1 MLLLAK
7 ISAIQL
13 IACQDL
19 FDTTNY
25 LPKSPPETKYAI
37 ISNLNY
43 QNKRPLAPSGSSH
56 TEHDAMSRP
65 GESDVAAY
73 TSGRRTGGEDG
84 AEEGQVER
92 MHHVLEALPDLR
104 QNGHGGRRGLRLR
117 QPGGCP
123 HTATMC
129 RSPEVEA
136 RPPHDAMLEEV
147 VTGLQERHL
156 DLRQNSH
163 GGHCTG
169 AACVLG
175 QPITGEELR
184 LGLGIY
190 WHN

>member
-1 MLLLAK
+1 
-7 ISAIQL
+7 
-13 IACQDL
+13 
-19 FDTTNY
+19 
-25 LPKSPPETKYAI
+25 
-37 ISNLNY
+37 
-43 QNKRPLAPSGSSH
+43 
-56 TEHDAMSRP
+56 
-65 GESDVAAY
+65 
-73 TSGRRTGGEDG
+73 
-84 AEEGQVER
+84 VER

-163 GGHCTG
+163 GGHCRG

-175 QPITGEELR
+175 QPIILISS
-184 LGLGIY
+184 LLLDICVPY
-190 WHN
+190 NWHASGWSNEIVLHGVIEYKNFTLTTVINQRHTNCMVHKYQAIAMKSI